1 MRRNHREGSVCQRK
15 GTFLVRWKVLI
26 ASQISLF
33 SSFSPFLVALG
44 KEFSLVMQMAPLLGI
59 SLMMKAQ
66 ENHRYEQKMLR
77 DRVRGNPRKFPR
89 GGGPL
94 RNLDSGAGGGGLR
107 SETDP
112 RERNTWMWPERGF
125 QGLFLFLFCFAF

>member
-15 GTFLVRWKVLI
+15 GTCLVRWKVLI
-26 ASQISLF
+26 ASRISLF

-66 ENHRYEQKMLR
+66 ENRRYEQKILR
-77 DRVRGNPRKFPR
+77 DRVQGNPRKFPR
-89 GGGPL
+89 GGGP
-94 RNLDSGAGGGGLR
+94 GAGGGGLR

-125 QGLFLFLFCFAF
+125 QGLFLFLFYFAF